1 MANKQQNP
9 VAKLYQTVIDDV
21 ISNVRE
27 SFLDDGVDEQVLQE
41 LKQIWESKLVQT
53 KAVDSPVVG
62 DRTPRPQMYT
72 YMAQP
77 GQAGQPGQPVMYQ
90 TVPAQL
96 SAASQQARL
105 AIPDRVVYQQG
116 TNIVLPTQGQ
126 QIYHTPYQPVTVLQ
140 QSNLQVPHQRLPGQT
155 QTTIVLAPTS
165 SQAGVSG
172 QQKSASTG
180 KSNPS
185 AIIQVDGSKD
195 SSSDEEGPST
205 SSSSTTISKSN
216 VKLFPVKK
224 KILQSGRKKRGKVIL
239 QVDGGIDS
247 SSSDEDVEDDDDD
260 DDEEDDEEEDT
271 QEEEEEKVDE
281 EPLCSADDDS
291 DQDASELFDTDNV
304 VVCQYDKI
312 HRAKA
317 KWKFNL
323 KVGIMNLKG
332 KDHVFLK
339 ANGEADW

>member
-21 ISNVRE
+21 IANVRE

-53 KAVDSPVVG
+53 KAVDSPVMG
-62 DRTPRPQMYT
+62 DRTPRPPMYT

-77 GQAGQPGQPVMYQ
+77 NQAGQSGQSVMYQ

-105 AIPDRVVYQQG
+105 AIPEGVVYQQAP
-116 TNIVLPTQGQ
+116 NIVLPTQNQ

-140 QSNLQVPHQRLPGQT
+140 QSNRQMPHPQLPGQT

-165 SQAGVSG
+165 SQPGASG
-172 QQKSASTG
+172 QQATSAG
-180 KSNPS
+180 KQNPS
-185 AIIQVDGSKD
+185 AIIQVDGSRD
-195 SSSDEEGPST
+195 APSEDECPST
-205 SSSSTTISKSN
+205 SGICIPKSNSN
-216 VKLFPVKK
+216 VKIFPMKK
-224 KILQSGRKKRGKVIL
+224 KFLQPGRKKKDKVIL
-239 QVDGGIDS
+239 QVDGGLDS
-247 SSSDEDVEDDDDD
+247 SSSDDDVEDDDDD
-260 DDEEDDEEEDT
+260 DDDEDDEEEDT